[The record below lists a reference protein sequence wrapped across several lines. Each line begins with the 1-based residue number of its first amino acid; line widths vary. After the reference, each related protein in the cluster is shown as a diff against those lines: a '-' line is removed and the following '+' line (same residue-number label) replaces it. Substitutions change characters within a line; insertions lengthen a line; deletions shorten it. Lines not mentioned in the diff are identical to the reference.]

1 MWSSKWLIFQRP
13 IAPLHFSRFSHSN
26 PLRSLD
32 NVKRIVFVSAGKGGV
47 GKSSVTANLA
57 VALRNRD
64 LNVGILDSDIFG
76 PNIPKL
82 MGLRGEPRISAH
94 KKLIP
99 LMNHGIQT
107 MSMGYLVPEK
117 AAVVWRGLMVQKALQ
132 QLLFDVEWRDLD
144 VLLVDTPPGTGD
156 VQITLGQ
163 QLKVDGAVIV
173 TTSQDLA
180 LSDVR
185 RGLTMFEKIS
195 IPILGIVEN
204 MSVFTCPKCHHE
216 EHVFGE
222 SEELSSL
229 QQQGVALLGRIPL
242 SREMCG
248 DVLPAT
254 DKHSQTGAVF
264 EAIATEVLKKIS

>member
-1 MWSSKWLIFQRP
+1 MVNLPTANFT
-13 IAPLHFSRFSHSN
+13 APLFSLL
-26 PLRSLD
+26 PL
-32 NVKRIVFVSAGKGGV
+32 KPIGKFRDHPGGV